1 MKRTAIII
9 RTSKDGKRK
18 IAVDEE
24 NYQQIL
30 DYIKQDNRHKNK
42 FNDICNIILNGLRNP
57 DLYDKENINKKCK
70 HVTAMKFFKGQ
81 ENDRIYCQEV
91 RIKKE
96 KIFVVVTAELLEKK
110 KNQKNTQ
117 KEINLIEKVAGY
129 EYEIK
134 QPTED

>member
-81 ENDRIYCQEV
+81 ENDRIYCQIGRASCRERV
-91 RIKKE
+91 
-96 KIFVVVTAELLEKK
+96 
-110 KNQKNTQ
+110 
-117 KEINLIEKVAGY
+117 
-129 EYEIK
+129 
-134 QPTED
+134 